1 MNTPRSES
9 VEVAALLARL
19 AELESGA
26 QTGIDSAEQLAGPD
40 PVAVARQRSFSEG
53 EASGLTL
60 AQRAV
65 RELAG
70 WPVEAQSDRL

>member
-9 VEVAALLARL
+9 VGVTDLLARL
-19 AELESGA
+19 AELEAGA
-26 QTGIDSAEQLAGPD
+26 QTGVDRAGELAGPD
-40 PVAVARQRSFSEG
+40 PVDVTRQRSFSEG
-53 EASGLTL
+53 EASGLSL

-70 WPVEAQSDRL
+70 WPVEAHSDRV